1 MNENKLKVLQLGKFY
16 PVRGGI
22 EKVMHDLMTGLSE
35 YGVECDMLCALDDRE
50 SRTFSVNRNARLIG
64 CGTWK
69 KVAATMLSPSMFSIL
84 RKECHRYDVIH
95 IHHPDPMACLAL
107 FFSGY
112 KGRVI
117 LHWHSDIQKQK
128 LLLGFYRPLQR
139 WLLKRCELVVGTT
152 PVYLSESPFLKNV
165 QDKTVCLPIG
175 VDSMLSSGENA
186 RRIRERYGNRKIIF
200 SLGRLVS
207 YKGYKY
213 LVEAAGYLD
222 DEYVVLI
229 GGSGPLKD
237 ELQAEIE
244 YQGLQ
249 NKVKLLGR
257 IGDDELPSYYEA
269 CDLFCLPSVQK
280 TEAFGIVQI
289 EAMSFGKPVVAT
301 TIPGS
306 GVAWVNRHGVSG
318 INVPPRDSKAL
329 AGAIRLV
336 TCDKETYS
344 AYSER
349 ALERYRSEFTK
360 ERMIERCL
368 KLYIK

>member
-1 MNENKLKVLQLGKFY
+1 MEALKVLQLGKFY

-22 EKVMHDLMTGLSE
+22 EKVMYDLMTGLSE
-35 YGVECDMLCALDDRE
+35 RGVECDMLCALDERE
-50 SRTFSVNRNARLIG
+50 SHTFSVNKTARLIG
-64 CGTWK
+64 CGSWK
-69 KVAATMLSPSMFSIL
+69 KIAATMISPSMISVL
-84 RKECHRYDVIH
+84 RKVCHRYDIIH
-95 IHHPDPMACLAL
+95 IHHPDPMACLSL
-107 FFSGY
+107 FLSGY

-128 LLLGFYRPLQR
+128 LLLGFYRPLQS
-139 WLLKRCELVVGTT
+139 WLLKRCEQIVGTT
-152 PVYLSESPFLKNV
+152 PVYLSKSPFLKSV

-175 VDSMLSSGENA
+175 VDPMTASKEVVRS
-186 RRIRERYGNRKIIF
+186 IRERYGKRKIIF
-200 SLGRLVS
+200 SLGRLVP

-213 LVEAAGYLD
+213 LIEATRYLND
-222 DEYVVLI
+222 DYVVLI

-237 ELQAEIE
+237 ELQVGIE

-257 IGDDELPSYYEA
+257 INDDELPSYYEA

-289 EAMSFGKPVVAT
+289 EAMSFGKPIVAT

-306 GVAWVNRHGVSG
+306 GVAWVNQHGVSG
-318 INVPPRDSKAL
+318 INVPPRDPKAL

-336 TCDKETYS
+336 TCDEETYR
-344 AYSER
+344 AYSQR
-349 ALERYRSEFTK
+349 ALERYRTEFTK
-360 ERMIERCL
+360 EKMIERCL

>member
-1 MNENKLKVLQLGKFY
+1 MKILQLGKFY

-22 EKVMHDLMTGLSE
+22 EKVMYDLMTGLSE
-35 YGVECDMLCALDDRE
+35 CGVDCDMLCAL
-50 SRTFSVNRNARLIG
+50 SQGSSQVTAINRHARLI
-64 CGTWK
+64 CCRTWK
-69 KVAATMLSPSMFSIL
+69 KVAATMIAPTMIMTLKKLCSG
-84 RKECHRYDVIH
+84 YDIIH

-139 WLLKRCELVVGTT
+139 WLLKRCELIVGTT

-175 VDSMLSSGENA
+175 VEPMPSSGENA
-186 RRIRERYGNRKIIF
+186 CRIRERYGNRKIIF

-244 YQGLQ
+244 YQGLRD
-249 NKVKLLGR
+249 KVKLLGR

-318 INVPPRDSKAL
+318 INVPPCDSKAL

-336 TCDKETYS
+336 TCDEETYS